1 MLIEPV
7 ITGPALR
14 FDSWSPDN
22 QWFAYW
28 VSEKGKAKPASLAFF
43 NVRSKESCHH
53 TNVIA
58 ADRWSGWLQWQDSGR
73 VVAHMNEADAT
84 MTGTLCQTFTDV
96 DDINLIKSQIT
107 YSHSPNGRY
116 YAETIYDP
124 SGGQLISYTVT
135 ITNADTAQ
143 IVTSFS
149 WQASI
154 YLRASEP
161 GWLNDELYL
170 IGQTFQEGVLYLSTS
185 DGQPHNLLTDL
196 MQVTTF
202 DNETLWLVFHETDP
216 ATGAYHILLQWQ
228 GGTSYENWSPL
239 LLYHGELN
247 LVEELPFYKA
257 RAYCNLGACWG
268 LLPAGRWLLIGDA
281 VEDEDPANDE
291 GRDNW
296 LRSADPPGSEAM
308 EIVSRAELG
317 GLSPTGEQIARS
329 QSSGSIQI
337 LTFPERQIVGEW
349 HAAGHRLAEIWW
361 SPDGSHLAVAAT
373 NPEVLFVIDP

>member
-1 MLIEPV
+1 LCSFHS
-7 ITGPALR
+7 ITK
-14 FDSWSPDN
+14 
-22 QWFAYW
+22 Q
-28 VSEKGKAKPASLAFF
+28 
-43 NVRSKESCHH
+43 VRGARHSQ
-53 TNVIA
+53 N
-58 ADRWSGWLQWQDSGR
+58 
-73 VVAHMNEADAT
+73 
-84 MTGTLCQTFTDV
+84 FTSR
-96 DDINLIKSQIT
+96 L
-107 YSHSPNGRY
+107 
-116 YAETIYDP
+116 
-124 SGGQLISYTVT
+124 
-135 ITNADTAQ
+135 Q

-247 LVEELPFYKA
+247 LVEELAFYKA
-257 RAYCNLGACWG
+257 RAYCARGNCWG
-268 LLPAGRWLLIGDA
+268 LLPAGQWLLIGDA
-281 VEDEDPANDE
+281 VAEGDPANDE
-291 GRDNW
+291 GRDKW
-296 LRSADPPGSEAM
+296 LRPTDPPGSEAM
-308 EIVSRAELG
+308 EIVNQGALG
-317 GLSPTGEQIARS
+317 DLSPNGEQIARS

-337 LTFPERQIVGEW
+337 LTFPERQMLGEW
-349 HAAGHRLAEIWW
+349 HAVGHRLAHTWW
-361 SPDGSHLAVAAT
+361 SPDGSHLAVAAAD
-373 NPEVLFVIDP
+373 PEVLFVINP